1 MRPTLA
7 VLALTPLL
15 AIAAPAVPARAQA
28 PAPAAPAA
36 PDTFN
41 LRTAGE
47 LARICAREA
56 GAAGGALDLGFC
68 YGYTQ
73 GAVDYH
79 RAITPAN
86 ANPLWCAPTPPPSFD
101 TLRGRYVAWVN
112 ENPANASMRALDSV
126 FMFLRTSFPCPTPP
140 AAPARRR

>member
-1 MRPTLA
+1 MRLPLA
-7 VLALTPLL
+7 ALALAPLL
-15 AIAAPAVPARAQA
+15 AAAAVLPARAQA
-28 PAPAAPAA
+28 PATS
-36 PDTFN
+36 TFE

-47 LARICAREA
+47 LARICARETSEP
-56 GAAGGALDLGFC
+56 GGGTDQGFC

-86 ANPLWCAPTPPPSFD
+86 ASPLYCAPTPPPSYD

-112 ENPANASMRALDSV
+112 ADPAHASMRALDSV
-126 FMFLRTSFPCPTPP
+126 FMFLRASFPCPTPP